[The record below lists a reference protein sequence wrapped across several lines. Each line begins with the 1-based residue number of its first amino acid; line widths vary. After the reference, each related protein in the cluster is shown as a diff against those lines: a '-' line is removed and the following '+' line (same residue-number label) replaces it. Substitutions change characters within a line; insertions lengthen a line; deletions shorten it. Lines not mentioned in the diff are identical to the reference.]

1 MNEFKNLVDI
11 LIDFIVIASVSLCV
25 ISCSIIYCIDKFAS
39 SKRIII
45 VKDGENMEN
54 AFMKAFLKN
63 NDKVRLTEITET
75 MSYSSCCNTDYTTSG
90 SPTSEEPTL
99 FTDYETDYNT
109 DYDNKLNNIEK
120 EYNDIIC
127 IKTPE
132 EREKIIMRIKERI
145 ESDNRS
151 KL

>member
-1 MNEFKNLVDI
+1 MSEFKNLVDI
-11 LIDFIVIASVSLCV
+11 FIDFIVIASVTLCV
-25 ISCSIIYCIDKFAS
+25 ICGSIVYCIDKFAT

-63 NDKVRLTEITET
+63 NDKVRLTEKTES

-90 SPTSEEPTL
+90 EPTL
-99 FTDYETDYNT
+99 YTDYETVYESVYENEQDGIE
-109 DYDNKLNNIEK
+109 NNDEK
-120 EYNDIIC
+120 GSNDIIS

-132 EREKIIMRIKERI
+132 EREIMIMKIKERI

>member
-1 MNEFKNLVDI
+1 MSEFKNLVDI
-11 LIDFIVIASVSLCV
+11 FIDFIVIASVTLCV
-25 ISCSIIYCIDKFAS
+25 ICGSIVYCIDKFAT

-45 VKDGENMEN
+45 VKDGEDMEN

-63 NDKVRLTEITET
+63 NDKVRLTEKTKS

-90 SPTSEEPTL
+90 EPTSEEKTL
-99 FTDYETDYNT
+99 YTDYETVYENYQDEAEN
-109 DYDNKLNNIEK
+109 NKEK
-120 EYNDIIC
+120 ESNDIIS

-132 EREKIIMRIKERI
+132 EREIMIMKIKERI